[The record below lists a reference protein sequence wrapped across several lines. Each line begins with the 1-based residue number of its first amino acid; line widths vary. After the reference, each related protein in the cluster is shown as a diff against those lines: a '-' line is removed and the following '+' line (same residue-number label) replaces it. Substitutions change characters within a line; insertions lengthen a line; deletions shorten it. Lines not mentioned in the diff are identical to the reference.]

1 MMTVP
6 HDLTPADES
15 FWRGVRSDE
24 TLRVLWSLGRG
35 HTVSIGTLARYL
47 DMSVEAAM
55 DWMQNN
61 GEGLWECDEQ
71 NDTAWRPLIGKHRR
85 CARPV

>member
-1 MMTVP
+1 MTVP
-6 HDLTPADES
+6 YDLTPADES
-15 FWRGVRSDE
+15 FWRGVRYDE

-47 DMSVEAAM
+47 EMNVEAAM

-71 NDTAWRPLIGKHRR
+71 NDIMWRPLIGKHRR

>member
-1 MMTVP
+1 MTVP
-6 HDLTPADES
+6 YDLTPADES
-15 FWRGVRSDE
+15 FWRGVRYDE

-47 DMSVEAAM
+47 EMNVEAAM

-71 NDTAWRPLIGKHRR
+71 NDTAWRPLIGKHLR
-85 CARPV
+85 CAHSV

>member
-1 MMTVP
+1 MTVP
-6 HDLTPADES
+6 YDLTPADES
-15 FWRGVRSDE
+15 FWRGVRYDE

-47 DMSVEAAM
+47 EMNVEAAM

-61 GEGLWECDEQ
+61 GEGLWEHDEE
-71 NDTAWRPLIGKHRR
+71 NDINWRPLIGKHRR

>member
-1 MMTVP
+1 MSVP
-6 HDLTPADES
+6 HDAMSADKS
-15 FWRGVRSDE
+15 FWYGVRCDE

-35 HTVSIGTLARYL
+35 NTVSIGTLARYL
-47 DMSVEAAM
+47 EMSVEAAM

-61 GEGLWECDEQ
+61 GEGFWECDEQ
-71 NDTAWRPLIGKHRR
+71 NDINWRPLIGKHLR

>member
-1 MMTVP
+1 MSIP
-6 HDLTPADES
+6 HDLTPADKD
-15 FWRGVRSDE
+15 FWHGVRCDE

-47 DMSVEAAM
+47 DMNVEAAT

-71 NDTAWRPLIGKHRR
+71 NDINWRPLIGKHHR
-85 CARPV
+85 CARSV